1 MKNGLRLIVIVLKTA
16 VAAYLIGCVG
26 LSWLQ
31 QLRQKLERFGRMQPK
46 EHRNDQTES
55 ETRRPI
61 RVIRRYGGHLPE
73 PFVAEAPGRWHGNRT
88 GPIGAQTE
96 KFHLHA
102 VRRLYLA
109 VVNRAILDVLEN
121 GQESREA
128 KRWLLS
134 RDFDSLQAAV
144 D

>member
-1 MKNGLRLIVIVLKTA
+1 MEIGPAPLAINGKVP
-16 VAAYLIGCVG
+16 
-26 LSWLQ
+26 S
-31 QLRQKLERFGRMQPK
+31 P
-46 EHRNDQTES
+46 
-55 ETRRPI
+55 
-61 RVIRRYGGHLPE
+61 
-73 PFVAEAPGRWHGNRT
+73 
-88 GPIGAQTE
+88 
-96 KFHLHA
+96 A

-109 VVNRAILDVLEN
+109 IVSRAIRDVLEN

>member
-1 MKNGLRLIVIVLKTA
+1 MIRLSQKQEAQVASFEDTA
-16 VAAYLIGCVG
+16 A
-26 LSWLQ
+26 
-31 QLRQKLERFGRMQPK
+31 
-46 EHRNDQTES
+46 
-55 ETRRPI
+55 
-61 RVIRRYGGHLPE
+61 HLPE

-88 GPIGAQTE
+88 GSIGDQTE
-96 KFHLHA
+96 KFQPHA

-109 VVNRAILDVLEN
+109 IVNRAILDVLEN

>member
-1 MKNGLRLIVIVLKTA
+1 MIRQSQKQEGQFASFEDT
-16 VAAYLIGCVG
+16 AAY
-26 LSWLQ
+26 
-31 QLRQKLERFGRMQPK
+31 
-46 EHRNDQTES
+46 
-55 ETRRPI
+55 
-61 RVIRRYGGHLPE
+61 LPE
-73 PFVAEAPGRWHGNRT
+73 PFAAEAPGRWHGNRT

-96 KFHLHA
+96 KFHPYA

-144 D
+144 DKKGERTGFPTTYMAFGSNRVDGTSAVSQTVAFPVSVKARPLY

>member
-1 MKNGLRLIVIVLKTA
+1 MIRQSQKQEGQFASFEDTA
-16 VAAYLIGCVG
+16 A
-26 LSWLQ
+26 
-31 QLRQKLERFGRMQPK
+31 
-46 EHRNDQTES
+46 
-55 ETRRPI
+55 
-61 RVIRRYGGHLPE
+61 HLPE

-88 GPIGAQTE
+88 GPMGAQTE

-109 VVNRAILDVLEN
+109 IVNRAILDVSEN
-121 GQESREA
+121 GQESGEA

-134 RDFDSLQAAV
+134 SDFDSLQATV

>member
-1 MKNGLRLIVIVLKTA
+1 MIRQSQKQEGQFA
-16 VAAYLIGCVG
+16 SFEDAAA
-26 LSWLQ
+26 
-31 QLRQKLERFGRMQPK
+31 
-46 EHRNDQTES
+46 
-55 ETRRPI
+55 
-61 RVIRRYGGHLPE
+61 HLPE

-88 GPIGAQTE
+88 GPVGAQTE

-134 RDFDSLQAAV
+134 RDSTACKWRRTNLRTFFVQAAGV
-144 D
+144 R

>member
-1 MKNGLRLIVIVLKTA
+1 MIRQSQKQEGQLGSFEDTA
-16 VAAYLIGCVG
+16 A
-26 LSWLQ
+26 
-31 QLRQKLERFGRMQPK
+31 
-46 EHRNDQTES
+46 
-55 ETRRPI
+55 
-61 RVIRRYGGHLPE
+61 HLPE
-73 PFVAEAPGRWHGNRT
+73 PFVAEAPGRWHGNRA
-88 GPIGAQTE
+88 GPIGDQTE
-96 KFHLHA
+96 KFHPHA

>member
-31 QLRQKLERFGRMQPK
+31 QLRQKLERLGRMQPK

-61 RVIRRYGGHLPE
+61 RVIRRYGG
-73 PFVAEAPGRWHGNRT
+73 APA
-88 GPIGAQTE
+88 GAFCSRCSWE
-96 KFHLHA
+96 IAWKYDRPHW
-102 VRRLYLA
+102 RS
-109 VVNRAILDVLEN
+109 N
-121 GQESREA
+121 GKVPPPCSNAPPSIPRKSRNP
-128 KRWLLS
+128 R
-134 RDFDSLQAAV
+134 
-144 D
+144 